1 MTTLELML
9 MCGKVSHKNLIGR
22 PPLSRIPD
30 TDIDLLT
37 VSGNLILWVDYISKG
52 AIMYLYIKYN

>member
-1 MTTLELML
+1 ML

-22 PPLSRIPD
+22 PPLSRMPD